1 MYQHFF
7 ILQGL
12 KWGGGVSSELSL
24 LCIGQIRTYIVFP
37 FIPRGKRNLHFSF
50 PSSRFLS
57 RTKEGGGGG
66 RKSNRYL
73 TGDISGSACPLPLFL
88 ILHGMLL
95 PSSVKIVLVFWS
107 REKRKRK
114 EISHI
119 LPAAEEEETKRW
131 KGRQKKTCFGAEKKG
146 KERKS
151 FSLLAPSHDSPVEER
166 VRHPDYF

>member
-1 MYQHFF
+1 M
-7 ILQGL
+7 
-12 KWGGGVSSELSL
+12 
-24 LCIGQIRTYIVFP
+24 P
-37 FIPRGKRNLHFSF
+37 
-50 PSSRFLS
+50 PS
-57 RTKEGGGGG
+57 
-66 RKSNRYL
+66 
-73 TGDISGSACPLPLFL
+73 LFL

-119 LPAAEEEETKRW
+119 LPAAEEEETERW
-131 KGRQKKTCFGAEKKG
+131 KGRQKKNLFWRG

-151 FSLLAPSHDSPVEER
+151 FSLLAPSHDSPAEEER